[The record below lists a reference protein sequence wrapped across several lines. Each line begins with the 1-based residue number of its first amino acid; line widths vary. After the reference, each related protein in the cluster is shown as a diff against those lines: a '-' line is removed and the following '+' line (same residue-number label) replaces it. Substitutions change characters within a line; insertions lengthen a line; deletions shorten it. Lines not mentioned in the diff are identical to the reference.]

1 MSLVLI
7 PRGSLGSVWAAI
19 AWESPRENPQG
30 DIPWAA
36 RTPWCSADLLLGTG
50 AVLLLMVLALYC
62 LFLNH
67 CSASASSS
75 WQCFLC
81 MEEKPNRQ
89 APRSA
94 CAGAHRQ
101 PAQTQC
107 RRQPCAQPSLPLGT
121 LPSTLS
127 QSCCNAAYKQAE
139 SHKETGW

>member
-62 LFLNH
+62 LFLNR

-81 MEEKPNRQ
+81 MEEKPNRR
-89 APRSA
+89 APHSA
-94 CAGAHRQ
+94 CAGAHHQ

-127 QSCCNAAYKQAE
+127 QSWCNAAYKQAE